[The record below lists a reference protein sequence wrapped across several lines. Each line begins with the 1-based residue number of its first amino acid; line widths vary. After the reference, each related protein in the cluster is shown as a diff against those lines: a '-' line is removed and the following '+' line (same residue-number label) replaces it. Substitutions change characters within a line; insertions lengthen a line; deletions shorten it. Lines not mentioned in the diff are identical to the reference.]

1 MCDKIFTEKGNLKV
15 HIRVHTNDRP
25 FHCPYTDKCDQA
37 FKTRSQLNDHIL
49 KHTQIKNHMCP
60 ECNASFSRKS
70 RLKIHLMIHKGE
82 KPFQCEICLKQFRE
96 KSNYNYHMKKHDN
109 LINKKSMKCKNALII
124 DMKNS
129 NLNTNTN
136 NKNVYR
142 IKKIYKISD
151 NSNTT
156 KSNSNNSFEKNSEDE
171 NLVNFLGQNT
181 QSSKINQQYNINNKE
196 SKSFDLS
203 GINKGL
209 KIFDED
215 NKNSLFN
222 FDYVPYCHNDNILNE
237 ESEISSILG
246 EKEKYNIDDLSIAN
260 GEFNNFSSGND
271 LNLKLISS
279 EFNNNFYSSEFKFNF
294 ENAFLKENLN

>member
-1 MCDKIFTEKGNLKV
+1 V

-82 KPFQCEICLKQFRE
+82 KPFQCEICQKQFRE

-109 LINKKSMKCKNALII
+109 LINKKSMKNSEKNALII
-124 DMKNS
+124 DKQNSKN
-129 NLNTNTN
+129 
-136 NKNVYR
+136 KCVYK

-156 KSNSNNSFEKNSEDE
+156 KSNSNNSFEKISEDE
-171 NLVNFLGQNT
+171 NLDNKRK
-181 QSSKINQQYNINNKE
+181 KIYDNIEN
-196 SKSFDLS
+196 KSFDLS
-203 GINKGL
+203 SISIKEGS

-215 NKNSLFN
+215 NKNTLFN
-222 FDYVPYCHNDNILNE
+222 LDCVPYCQNKNILNE

-260 GEFNNFSSGND
+260 GEFNNFSSGNGFY
-271 LNLKLISS
+271 LKLISN
-279 EFNNNFYSSEFKFNF
+279 EFNNLIK
-294 ENAFLKENLN
+294 